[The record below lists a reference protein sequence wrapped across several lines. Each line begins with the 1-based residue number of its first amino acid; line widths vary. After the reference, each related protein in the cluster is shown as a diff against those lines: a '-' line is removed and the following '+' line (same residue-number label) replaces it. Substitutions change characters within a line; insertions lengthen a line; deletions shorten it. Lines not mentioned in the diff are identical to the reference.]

1 MKVECEKH
9 KGQGLYLRAEM
20 ESLPESQAEP
30 QRHRCAK
37 CAYEMGFAA
46 GRASAEREFQRK
58 ALATKAG

>member
-1 MKVECEKH
+1 MPKDCEKH
-9 KGQGLYLRAEM
+9 KGQSNYLKTEM

-46 GRASAEREFQRK
+46 GQAAAERAFQRK
-58 ALATKAG
+58 ASGQ